1 MPTPRTTNAVG
12 LGKMMTVISDLNSY
26 CFVEPARRVLD
37 EALSKLEEIRFGAMW
52 AEREIGRDDIAGV
65 PEEDEPW
72 LTSNDS

>member
-12 LGKMMTVISDLNSY
+12 LGKMMTAISDLNSY

-37 EALSKLEEIRFGAMW
+37 EALSKLEEIRFSAMW
-52 AEREIGRDDIAGV
+52 AEREGGREDDIAA
-65 PEEDEPW
+65 EEDELW